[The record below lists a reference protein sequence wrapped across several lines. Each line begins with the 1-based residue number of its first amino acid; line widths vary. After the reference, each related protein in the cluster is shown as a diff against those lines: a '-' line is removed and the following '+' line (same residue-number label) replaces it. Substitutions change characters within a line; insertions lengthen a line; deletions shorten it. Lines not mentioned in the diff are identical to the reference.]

1 MGQLLDSGVAVLV
14 GVEAGLDQAQGEGRE
29 RQHLAAPGNR
39 LRLEAVER
47 DDRVDQS
54 HLQDLGGV
62 VLATEQPELLRLLG
76 ADQVPQEGGAEAAV
90 PGADP
95 RPGLAED
102 GVVGGDREVAA
113 EVKDVAAA
121 NRVARHHRHH
131 RLRQSPHLHLQV
143 GDMKA
148 ADGSALGDVAGVA
161 ANLLVA
167 ARAERLRALAGEDH
181 DADLGILAGQ
191 LQRGGDLDQRL
202 RPEGVE
208 GLGPVDADLG
218 DSLGKLV
225 VDVVV
230 LASALPLDWRVE
242 GLLGQGFLVTFGH
255 DGHDIPPMK
264 LDDWLAQRSQSCP
277 ERTALVADGSEV
289 TYAELEAEATWVARR
304 LIAHGVRRGSTVA
317 MTMHPQREQVVMVHA
332 LMKVGAVLLP
342 LGPRLSAEERAAVV
356 AAEEPAVDLD
366 DAGELTQ
373 TEADLPLLGEHDM
386 EDIASHVMTSGSTG
400 APDPVGLTYGNF
412 LWSAVASAFNIGVE
426 PEDRWLCCLPLSHIS
441 GLGIVMRSVI
451 YGTTAVIH
459 DGFDVDRVAAALERE
474 EITVVSLVTTMLTR
488 LLEAGADLSGP
499 RAVLVGGGPVP
510 EDPLEEAL
518 GRGATVVQTY
528 GLTETCS
535 QVTTLAPADARRKLG
550 SAGRPL
556 LTTHLRIQEGEIL
569 VQGPTVAPG
578 RADGDGWLHT
588 GDLGRIDE
596 EGFLYVED
604 RIDDMIVTGGENV
617 VPAEVEKVLL
627 RHPEVADAAVV
638 GRDDP
643 EWQQAVTAIVVLE
656 DGSEVSPDELR
667 RHCAESLAGFKVPKR
682 VELAAALPRTPS
694 GKLMR
699 RALR

>member
-1 MGQLLDSGVAVLV
+1 
-14 GVEAGLDQAQGEGRE
+14 
-29 RQHLAAPGNR
+29 
-39 LRLEAVER
+39 
-47 DDRVDQS
+47 
-54 HLQDLGGV
+54 
-62 VLATEQPELLRLLG
+62 
-76 ADQVPQEGGAEAAV
+76 
-90 PGADP
+90 
-95 RPGLAED
+95 
-102 GVVGGDREVAA
+102 
-113 EVKDVAAA
+113 
-121 NRVARHHRHH
+121 
-131 RLRQSPHLHLQV
+131 
-143 GDMKA
+143 
-148 ADGSALGDVAGVA
+148 
-161 ANLLVA
+161 
-167 ARAERLRALAGEDH
+167 
-181 DADLGILAGQ
+181 
-191 LQRGGDLDQRL
+191 
-202 RPEGVE
+202 
-208 GLGPVDADLG
+208 
-218 DSLGKLV
+218 
-225 VDVVV
+225 
-230 LASALPLDWRVE
+230 
-242 GLLGQGFLVTFGH
+242 
-255 DGHDIPPMK
+255 MK

-277 ERTALVADGSEV
+277 ERTALAADGAEV

-304 LIAHGVRRGSTVA
+304 LIAHGVRRDSLVA
-317 MTMHPQREQVVMVHA
+317 MTMHPRREQIVMVHA

-342 LGPRLSAEERAAVV
+342 LGPRLSAEERAAVI
-356 AAEEPAVDLD
+356 ATEEPAVDLD

-386 EDIASHVMTSGSTG
+386 DDVASRVLTSGSTG

-412 LWSAVASAFNIGVE
+412 LWSAVGSAFNIGVE

-474 EITVVSLVTTMLTR
+474 EISVVSLVTTMLTR
-488 LLEAGADLSGP
+488 LLEAGADLSRP
-499 RAVLVGGGPVP
+499 RAILVGGGPVP
-510 EDPLEEAL
+510 EEALEEAL

-556 LTTHLRIQEGEIL
+556 LTTHLRIQDGEIL

-578 RADGDGWLHT
+578 RADADGWLHT
-588 GDLGRIDE
+588 GDLGRIDD

-604 RIDDMIVTGGENV
+604 RIDDMIVSGGENV

-643 EWQQAVTAIVVLE
+643 EWQQAVTAIVVLR

-667 RHCAESLAGFKVPKR
+667 RHCADSLAGFKVPKR

>member
-1 MGQLLDSGVAVLV
+1 
-14 GVEAGLDQAQGEGRE
+14 
-29 RQHLAAPGNR
+29 
-39 LRLEAVER
+39 
-47 DDRVDQS
+47 
-54 HLQDLGGV
+54 
-62 VLATEQPELLRLLG
+62 
-76 ADQVPQEGGAEAAV
+76 
-90 PGADP
+90 
-95 RPGLAED
+95 
-102 GVVGGDREVAA
+102 
-113 EVKDVAAA
+113 
-121 NRVARHHRHH
+121 
-131 RLRQSPHLHLQV
+131 
-143 GDMKA
+143 
-148 ADGSALGDVAGVA
+148 
-161 ANLLVA
+161 
-167 ARAERLRALAGEDH
+167 
-181 DADLGILAGQ
+181 
-191 LQRGGDLDQRL
+191 
-202 RPEGVE
+202 
-208 GLGPVDADLG
+208 
-218 DSLGKLV
+218 
-225 VDVVV
+225 
-230 LASALPLDWRVE
+230 
-242 GLLGQGFLVTFGH
+242 
-255 DGHDIPPMK
+255 MK

-277 ERTALVADGSEV
+277 ERTALVADGTEV

-317 MTMHPQREQVVMVHA
+317 MTMHPRREQVVMVHA

-342 LGPRLSAEERAAVV
+342 LGPRLSAEERAAVILN
-356 AAEEPAVDLD
+356 EEPAVDLD

-386 EDIASHVMTSGSTG
+386 DDVASHVMTSGSTG
-400 APDPVGLTYGNF
+400 APEPIGLTYGNF

-451 YGTTAVIH
+451 YGTAAVVH
-459 DGFDVDRVAAALERE
+459 DGFDVDRVAESLERDQ
-474 EITVVSLVTTMLTR
+474 ITVVSLVATMLTR
-488 LLEAGADLSGP
+488 LLDAGADLSGP
-499 RAVLVGGGPVP
+499 RALLIGGGPVP

-556 LTTHLRIQEGEIL
+556 LTTHLRIQDGEIL

-578 RADGDGWLHT
+578 RADADGWLHT

-604 RIDDMIVTGGENV
+604 RMDDLIVTGGENV

-638 GRDDP
+638 GREDP
-643 EWQQAVTAIVVLE
+643 EWQQAVTAIVVLR

>member
-1 MGQLLDSGVAVLV
+1 MMGTIS
-14 GVEAGLDQAQGEGRE
+14 
-29 RQHLAAPGNR
+29 
-39 LRLEAVER
+39 
-47 DDRVDQS
+47 
-54 HLQDLGGV
+54 
-62 VLATEQPELLRLLG
+62 T
-76 ADQVPQEGGAEAAV
+76 
-90 PGADP
+90 
-95 RPGLAED
+95 
-102 GVVGGDREVAA
+102 
-113 EVKDVAAA
+113 
-121 NRVARHHRHH
+121 
-131 RLRQSPHLHLQV
+131 
-143 GDMKA
+143 
-148 ADGSALGDVAGVA
+148 
-161 ANLLVA
+161 
-167 ARAERLRALAGEDH
+167 
-181 DADLGILAGQ
+181 
-191 LQRGGDLDQRL
+191 
-202 RPEGVE
+202 
-208 GLGPVDADLG
+208 
-218 DSLGKLV
+218 
-225 VDVVV
+225 
-230 LASALPLDWRVE
+230 
-242 GLLGQGFLVTFGH
+242 
-255 DGHDIPPMK
+255 MK

-277 ERTALVADGSEV
+277 DRTALVADGSEV
-289 TYAELEAEATWVARR
+289 TYSELEAEATWVARR
-304 LIAHGVRRGSTVA
+304 LAAHGVRRGSIAA
-317 MTMHPQREQVVMVHA
+317 MTMHPRREQVVLVHA
-332 LMKVGAVLLP
+332 LMKAGAVLLP
-342 LGPRLSAEERAAVV
+342 LSPRLSADERAAVI

-386 EDIASHVMTSGSTG
+386 DDVACRVMTSGSTG
-400 APDPVGLTYGNF
+400 TPNPVGLTYGNF

-451 YGTTAVIH
+451 YGTTAVVH
-459 DGFDVDRVAAALERE
+459 DGFDVDRVAEALERD

-488 LLEAGADLSGP
+488 LLEIGADLSGP
-499 RAVLVGGGPVP
+499 RAILVGGGPVP

-535 QVTTLAPADARRKLG
+535 QVTTLAPADAKRKLG

-578 RADGDGWLHT
+578 RADADGWLHT

-596 EGFLYVED
+596 EGFLYVDD
-604 RIDDMIVTGGENV
+604 RMDDLIVTGGENV

-638 GRDDP
+638 GREDP
-643 EWQQAVTAIVVLE
+643 EWQQAVTAIVVLTE
-656 DGSEVSPDELR
+656 GSEASPDDLR

>member
-1 MGQLLDSGVAVLV
+1 
-14 GVEAGLDQAQGEGRE
+14 
-29 RQHLAAPGNR
+29 
-39 LRLEAVER
+39 
-47 DDRVDQS
+47 
-54 HLQDLGGV
+54 
-62 VLATEQPELLRLLG
+62 
-76 ADQVPQEGGAEAAV
+76 
-90 PGADP
+90 
-95 RPGLAED
+95 
-102 GVVGGDREVAA
+102 
-113 EVKDVAAA
+113 
-121 NRVARHHRHH
+121 
-131 RLRQSPHLHLQV
+131 
-143 GDMKA
+143 
-148 ADGSALGDVAGVA
+148 
-161 ANLLVA
+161 
-167 ARAERLRALAGEDH
+167 
-181 DADLGILAGQ
+181 
-191 LQRGGDLDQRL
+191 
-202 RPEGVE
+202 
-208 GLGPVDADLG
+208 
-218 DSLGKLV
+218 
-225 VDVVV
+225 
-230 LASALPLDWRVE
+230 
-242 GLLGQGFLVTFGH
+242 
-255 DGHDIPPMK
+255 MK

-277 ERTALVADGSEV
+277 ERTALIADGSEV

-317 MTMHPQREQVVMVHA
+317 MTMHPRREQVVMVHA

-342 LGPRLSAEERAAVV
+342 LGPRLSAEERAAVI

-386 EDIASHVMTSGSTG
+386 DDVAARVMTSGSAGT
-400 APDPVGLTYGNF
+400 PDPVGLTYGNF
-412 LWSAVASAFNIGVE
+412 LWSAVGSAFNIGVE

-451 YGTTAVIH
+451 YGTTAVVH
-459 DGFDVDRVAAALERE
+459 DGFDVERVAESLERDQ
-474 EITVVSLVTTMLTR
+474 ITVVSLVATMLTR
-488 LLEAGADLSGP
+488 LLDAGADLSGP
-499 RAVLVGGGPVP
+499 RALLIGGGPVP

-556 LTTHLRIQEGEIL
+556 LTTHLRIQDGEIL

-578 RADGDGWLHT
+578 RADADGWLHT

-604 RIDDMIVTGGENV
+604 RMDDLIVTGGENV

-638 GRDDP
+638 GREDP